1 MNDIAEAAPVQ
12 RLSARIRSLVP
23 KYLEQR
29 NLEMQSIAGLLMRDD
44 FEQIVF
50 FAHKMN
56 GSATGY
62 GFPELSG
69 LAAQLE
75 EAAER
80 KDKESAQTH
89 TLALLQAMDR
99 LLAAL

>member
-1 MNDIAEAAPVQ
+1 MNDIAEGAPVQ
-12 RLSARIRSLVP
+12 KLSARIRSLAP

-29 NLEMQSIAGLLMRDD
+29 NLEVRSMEDLLMRGD
-44 FEQIVF
+44 FEQVVF

-62 GFPELSG
+62 GFPELSI

-80 KDKESAQTH
+80 KDKQLAQTH
-89 TLALLQAMDR
+89 TLALLQAMER
-99 LLAAL
+99 LRAAL